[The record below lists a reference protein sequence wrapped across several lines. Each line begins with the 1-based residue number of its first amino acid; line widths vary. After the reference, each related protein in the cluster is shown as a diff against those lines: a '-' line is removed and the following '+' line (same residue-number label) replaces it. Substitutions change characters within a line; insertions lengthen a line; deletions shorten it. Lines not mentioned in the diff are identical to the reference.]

1 MEKRNKKNTTMRR
14 ILLNFIKACMSLK
27 NNIMQMADCVFVFA
41 VFAFIDAMIKT
52 LVVRVFD
59 N

>member
-1 MEKRNKKNTTMRR
+1 MRR

-27 NNIMQMADCVFVFA
+27 NNIMQMKDCVFVFA

>member
-1 MEKRNKKNTTMRR
+1 MG
-14 ILLNFIKACMSLK
+14 
-27 NNIMQMADCVFVFA
+27 DCVFVFA

-59 N
+59 TERD

>member
-1 MEKRNKKNTTMRR
+1 
-14 ILLNFIKACMSLK
+14 MSLK

-41 VFAFIDAMIKT
+41 VFAFRDAMIKT